1 MPQGEIRER
10 GDLRQHSVVEE
21 AKPFVD
27 VSVGQ
32 GEVGG
37 HEGQAQRT
45 YAGQGLSQAVLQG
58 SK

>member
-21 AKPFVD
+21 AKSFVD

-37 HEGQAQRT
+37 HGSQAQRT
-45 YAGQGLSQAVLQG
+45 YAVRG
-58 SK
+58 